1 MPEGS
6 IKEKEMSKRINP
18 LVLLIVLASVFW
30 VEMFVLKNFNFW
42 IEMTVA
48 ASVLAGLGLYINH
61 RNGEAINYR
70 LYYFEPKY
78 IVIGII
84 SAALLYFLFYF
95 GDMISKLILPF
106 ADKQVVRV
114 YSNKSLSDTAV
125 IGLLLL
131 FIIGPGEEVF
141 WRGFVQ
147 DTLQEKFGDNKGWL
161 LASIVYGA
169 VHIVAL
175 NFMLFMAA
183 LICGLFWG
191 WIFKKYRS
199 VWPGLISHALWD
211 LTIFVLLPVR

>member
-1 MPEGS
+1 MS
-6 IKEKEMSKRINP
+6 RRIKP
-18 LVLLIVLASVFW
+18 LIVLVILAALLW

-48 ASVLAGLGLYINH
+48 ASLLAGLGLYINH

-70 LYYFEPKY
+70 LYYFEPKF

-84 SAALLYFLFYF
+84 SAALLYLVFYF
-95 GDMISKLILPF
+95 GDIMSKVILPF
-106 ADKQVVRV
+106 ADSQVVGV
-114 YSNKSLSDTAV
+114 YSNKSLSDPMV

-131 FIIGPGEEVF
+131 FIIGPAEEVF

-147 DTLQEKFGDNKGWL
+147 DTLQEKFGDNKGWII
-161 LASIVYGA
+161 ASLIYGG
-169 VHIVAL
+169 VHIVAMNL
-175 NFMLFMAA
+175 MLFMAA

-199 VWPGLISHALWD
+199 LWPGIISHALWD
-211 LTIFVLLPVR
+211 LTIFILLPVR